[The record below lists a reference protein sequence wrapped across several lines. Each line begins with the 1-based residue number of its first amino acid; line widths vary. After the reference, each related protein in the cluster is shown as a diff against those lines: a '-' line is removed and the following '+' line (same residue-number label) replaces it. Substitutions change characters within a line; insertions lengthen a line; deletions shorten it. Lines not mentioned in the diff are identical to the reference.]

1 MGPGLLSEVGEHG
14 GQGFPAD
21 CVTSLLLLNV
31 GADGGELGDGLE
43 EPPVGVAGVAAGEEV
58 LVVLLGQDE
67 LHPLHVVRVISGARP
82 HLLHQVGVEGLHR
95 LLHLGELWVLGLQRL
110 LSPARL
116 PLRGLRGVA
125 RVRQRGGGRG
135 CRGAVTAVVVVD
147 VDGVDGGGLPG
158 RLPVARH
165 VLRQWRQRVLRAEA
179 GRGPVT
185 DPQTPV
191 EYQVGRAALETRLAV
206 LTFVIFPTVPGV
218 AVQLVT
224 RS

>member
-1 MGPGLLSEVGEHG
+1 M
-14 GQGFPAD
+14 GQGGDRGTGALH
-21 CVTSLLLLNV
+21 LLL
-31 GADGGELGDGLE
+31 A
-43 EPPVGVAGVAAGEEV
+43 
-58 LVVLLGQDE
+58 LVVVNVD
-67 LHPLHVVRVISGARP
+67 
-82 HLLHQVGVEGLHR
+82 GVEG
-95 LLHLGELWVLGLQRL
+95 G
-110 LSPARL
+110 
-116 PLRGLRGVA
+116 
-125 RVRQRGGGRG
+125 
-135 CRGAVTAVVVVD
+135 
-147 VDGVDGGGLPG
+147 G